1 MGSNLKTLDM
11 ELPHASNPNNNE
23 TDVNTLRLKFKRKKS
38 VWRFRDKSKGVFE
51 QLATLA
57 EELEKNNKELL
68 SQKFDLL
75 TQRKEDQEKLDT
87 AVSEIEKLKET
98 VKALKADN
106 LKKETEMMYMQMK
119 GQRLK
124 QENTSMRISL
134 EEMEDQNISMKI
146 SIEELEAVARMD
158 ADMEVDIVEKL
169 EAINARWMDKVNSLE
184 RKVGSQD
191 LVRTWPSPR
200 SVASSSFRVGVDKVN
215 TLDRTPGSKD
225 LVRTW
230 PSPGFAASSSSRVG
244 VDKVCTLERS
254 VARAGTKNR
263 RLTLPR
269 N

>member
-87 AVSEIEKLKET
+87 AASEIEKLKQT

-124 QENTSMRISL
+124 QENTSMKISL
-134 EEMEDQNISMKI
+134 
-146 SIEELEAVARMD
+146 EELEAVTRMD
-158 ADMEVDIVEKL
+158 ADMGVDIVEKQA
-169 EAINARWMDKVNSLE
+169 AINAGWMDKVSSLE
-184 RKVGSQD
+184 RKVGS
-191 LVRTWPSPR
+191 
-200 SVASSSFRVGVDKVN
+200 KE
-215 TLDRTPGSKD
+215 

-230 PSPGFAASSSSRVG
+230 PSPGSVASSSCRVG
-244 VDKVCTLERS
+244 VDNVSTLERS
-254 VARAGTKNR
+254 VAKAGSKNR

-269 N
+269 KNA

>member
-11 ELPHASNPNNNE
+11 ELPHAHNPNNNE
-23 TDVNTLRLKFKRKKS
+23 TDVNSLRLKFKRKKS

-51 QLATLA
+51 QLATLT

-68 SQKFDLL
+68 NQKFDLL
-75 TQRKEDQEKLDT
+75 TQRKADQEKIDM
-87 AVSEIEKLKET
+87 ASSEIEKLKQT

-134 EEMEDQNISMKI
+134 E
-146 SIEELEAVARMD
+146 AVARMD
-158 ADMEVDIVEKL
+158 ADMEMDIVEKQA
-169 EAINARWMDKVNSLE
+169 AINARWMDKVNSLE
-184 RKVGSQD
+184 RKVGSKD
-191 LVRTWPSPR
+191 LVRTWPSPG
-200 SVASSSFRVGVDKVN
+200 SMTSSSCIVGVEKVN

-230 PSPGFAASSSSRVG
+230 PNPGSVASFSSRVG
-244 VDKVCTLERS
+244 VDKVNTLERS

>member
-68 SQKFDLL
+68 SQKFNLL

-87 AVSEIEKLKET
+87 AVSEIDKLKET

-119 GQRLK
+119 EQRMK

-134 EEMEDQNISMKI
+134 EEMEDENTSMKI

-169 EAINARWMDKVNSLE
+169 EAINARWMDKVSSLE
-184 RKVGSQD
+184 RKVGSKD
-191 LVRTWPSPR
+191 LGRTWPSPTFA
-200 SVASSSFRVGVDKVN
+200 ASSSFRVGVDKVN

-230 PSPGFAASSSSRVG
+230 PSPGFATSSRVE

-254 VARAGTKNR
+254 VARAGSKNR

-269 N
+269 NNA

>member
-1 MGSNLKTLDM
+1 MGNLKNLDM
-11 ELPHASNPNNNE
+11 ELPHASNPKNLDMELPLASNSNNNE
-23 TDVNTLRLKFKRKKS
+23 TDVNALRLRFKRKKS
-38 VWRFRDKSKGVFE
+38 VWRFRDKSKAVFE

-75 TQRKEDQEKLDT
+75 TQRKEDQENIEK
-87 AVSEIEKLKET
+87 AASEIGKLKQT

-134 EEMEDQNISMKI
+134 EEMEDENTSMKM

-158 ADMEVDIVEKL
+158 ADMEMDIVEKQ
-169 EAINARWMDKVNSLE
+169 ADINARWMDKVSSLE
-184 RKVGSQD
+184 R
-191 LVRTWPSPR
+191 R
-200 SVASSSFRVGVDKVN
+200 A
-215 TLDRTPGSKD
+215 GSKD

-230 PSPGFAASSSSRVG
+230 PSPGSVASSTSRVR
-244 VDKVCTLERS
+244 VDKVNTLERS
-254 VARAGTKNR
+254 VAKAGSKNR
-263 RLTLPR
+263 RL
-269 N
+269 